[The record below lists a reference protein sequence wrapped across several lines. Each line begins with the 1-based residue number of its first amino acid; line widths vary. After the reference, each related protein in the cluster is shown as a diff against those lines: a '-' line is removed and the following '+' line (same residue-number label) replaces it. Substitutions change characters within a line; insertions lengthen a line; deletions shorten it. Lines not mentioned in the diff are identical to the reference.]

1 MPFPSDEQLMQTA
14 AGLVAQLKTLF
25 GSHPGFRP
33 GQFVPIIT
41 GNQEQST
48 DLPFTAAHAKGELL
62 AGTFTPSAEAA
73 KLSKAP
79 HFQAAT
85 TPVWVRFSNSTGIP
99 NIPDN
104 APDANP
110 RGLAIRFHMPEVDGR
125 RQHTDIIGHSV
136 PLFPV
141 RTGDEFLEFLYAAG
155 ASGPDAPHPT
165 PVEQFVGS
173 HPSALAF
180 VTYPKPSPASYA
192 TLQYYGVS
200 AFKLVDSAGHE
211 TFIRY
216 QVVPEKGIETLDAA
230 AVEAKGENYLQ
241 DELPTR
247 LKSGPII
254 FKIVAQIADNG
265 DVTDDA
271 TVQWPESRKVVELG
285 TVKIEGI
292 VLEGAKEQKN
302 VIFDPIPRV
311 EGVEPSAD
319 PLLEMRA
326 AIYLLSG
333 KERRA
338 A

>member
-1 MPFPSDEQLMQTA
+1 LEVIRVSAQVSLYPSLETRDEEQPTNHPF
-14 AGLVAQLKTLF
+14 
-25 GSHPGFRP
+25 
-33 GQFVPIIT
+33 I
-41 GNQEQST
+41 
-48 DLPFTAAHAKGELL
+48 AAHAKGELL
-62 AGTFTPSAEAA
+62 AGTFTPSADAA

-79 HFQAAT
+79 HFQAAN

-110 RGLAIRFHMPEVDGR
+110 RGLAIRFHLPEVDGR
-125 RQHTDIIGHSV
+125 RKHTDIIAHSV

-141 RTGDEFLEFLYAAG
+141 RTGAEFLEFLQAAG

-173 HPSALAF
+173 HQAALAF
-180 VTYPKPSPASYA
+180 VTYPKPAPASYA
-192 TLQYYGVS
+192 TQQYYGVS
-200 AFKLVDSAGHE
+200 AFKLVDTAGHE

-216 QVVPEKGIETLDAA
+216 HVVPENGVETLEAA
-230 AVEAKGENYLQ
+230 AVAANGENYLQ

-247 LKSGPII
+247 LKRGPIV
-254 FKIVAQIADNG
+254 FKITAQIAEDG

-285 TVKIEGI
+285 TVKIESI
-292 VLEGAKEQKN
+292 VPEGAKEQKN
-302 VIFDPIPRV
+302 VIFDPVPRV

-333 KERRA
+333 NERRA